1 MKQGFLKDAPVKFLS
16 HIHQNLRMFC
26 ECFLKSRR
34 LFPQLSNFVTKKC
47 KKKKKPKKKQF
58 IAQSARADSVDIINF
73 FYKQ

>member
-34 LFPQLSNFVTKKC
+34 LFPQLSNFVTRKW
-47 KKKKKPKKKQF
+47 KKKKGKKKQP
-58 IAQSARADSVDIINF
+58 IAQPARADSVDIINF
-73 FYKQ
+73 FL

>member
-34 LFPQLSNFVTKKC
+34 LFPQLSNFVTRKW
-47 KKKKKPKKKQF
+47 KKKGKKKQL

-73 FYKQ
+73 FL